1 METIAILEALLKWE
15 DKLLSRKVTMVTD
28 HKALEFF
35 KTQRHLN
42 NQQVHWIEFL
52 VQFDFDITYVKG
64 DTNLVADAL
73 SRYYE
78 SDNWDESQDAPQYVN
93 MDAQLDPEG
102 EDLPWVWFEEAQAMC
117 KSSREPCTC
126 PQQ

>member
-1 METIAILEALLKWE
+1 METIAILKALLKWE

-102 EDLPWVWFEEAQAMC
+102 EDLPWV
-117 KSSREPCTC
+117 
-126 PQQ
+126 